1 MNRYENS
8 EILHQSLNDSK
19 MNDEKNNYNG
29 FVLFIFVC
37 SFFGYYSCHVMYSCI
52 KKNYNKYYDSYKKN
66 KNLKEK
72 LILNDD
78 MICSICLENL
88 KDNNCVILNCE
99 HIYHKICIKE
109 WLKKNNSCPN
119 CRINII

>member
-1 MNRYENS
+1 MNRYENTELS
-8 EILHQSLNDSK
+8 HQSLNDSK
-19 MNDEKNNYNG
+19 INDSKNNYDV
-29 FVLFIFVC
+29 FVLFVFVC
-37 SFFGYYSCHVMYSCI
+37 SFFGYYSCHVMYTCI
-52 KKNYNKYYDSYKKN
+52 IQNYDMYKKN
-66 KNLKEK
+66 KKLKEK

-88 KDNNCVILNCE
+88 KDDNSVILNCE